1 MTIAS
6 MYLSRILEF
15 MIKTWKNIVFIFAS
29 IAISTN
35 IFGKIELIDRV
46 VAVVDSGVIMESQL
60 NARVEEIL
68 IRLKSDK
75 AELPPLNLLEEQVL
89 DRLIIEEIQL
99 QIAER
104 AGIKISDS
112 ELNQTLSRVSAQ
124 NNLSLDDFRIKLEEE
139 GTSYKSFRDTIRKE
153 LIIQRVQRGKV
164 GAKIDISEQE
174 LENFI
179 NSEEGK
185 TQLAEQ
191 YNVQHILLSVKSGLT
206 EEEVGEIQNNAN
218 SLIERLN
225 NGESFEKLAASYSSG
240 QNALEGGFL
249 GWRTSAELPSLFA
262 QVVSELKVGEVAQP
276 VRSGAGFHI
285 LKLTD
290 KRGNT
295 VKFLDQTLARH
306 ILVQPSEIRTEK
318 QTEELINDIYTRL
331 EDGEDF
337 KQLARQFSE
346 DPGSKM
352 DGGELGWSNPGD
364 YDPAFETTLNATKI
378 GQVSQPVKSSFGWHI
393 IEVMDRRNEDV
404 SQEEQKNR
412 AYQIIF
418 KRKFE
423 QELQSTL
430 IELRAEAY
438 VDIKLT
444 S

>member
-1 MTIAS
+1 MDLTKK
-6 MYLSRILEF
+6 LF
-15 MIKTWKNIVFIFAS
+15 IKISIKKRIVFILLGFLM
-29 IAISTN
+29 STN
-35 IFGKIELIDRV
+35 TYTKIELIDRV
-46 VAVVDSGVIMESQL
+46 VAIVDSGVIMESQL
-60 NARVEEIL
+60 NSRVEEIL
-68 IRLKSDK
+68 IRLKNDN
-75 AELPPLNLLEEQVL
+75 AELPPLDLLEEQVL

-99 QIAER
+99 QLADR

-112 ELNQTLSRVSAQ
+112 ELNQTLSRVSSQ
-124 NNLSLDDFRIKLEEE
+124 NNLSLEEFRLKLEAE

-179 NSEEGK
+179 NSEEGR

-191 YNVQHILLSVKSGLT
+191 YNVQHILLPVKSGLS
-206 EEEVGEIQNNAN
+206 EIEIEAIENEAI
-218 SLIERLN
+218 SLLERLES
-225 NGESFEKLAASYSSG
+225 GESFEKLAASYSAG
-240 QNALEGGFL
+240 QKALEGGFL

-262 QVVSELKVGEVAQP
+262 EVVSGLTVGEVAQP

-285 LKLTD
+285 LKLTE

-306 ILVQPSEIRTEK
+306 ILIQPSEIRTEN
-318 QTEELINDIYTRL
+318 QAEVLINDIYKRL
-331 EDGEDF
+331 KEGEDF

-364 YDPAFETTLNATKI
+364 YDPAFEMTLNATEI
-378 GQVSQPVKSSFGWHI
+378 GQLSEPIKSSFGWHI

-418 KRKFE
+418 KRKFD

>member
-1 MTIAS
+1 MDLTKILLIKIS
-6 MYLSRILEF
+6 MKKR
-15 MIKTWKNIVFIFAS
+15 IVFILLGFL
-29 IAISTN
+29 ISTN
-35 IFGKIELIDRV
+35 TYTKIELIDRV

-60 NARVEEIL
+60 NSRVEEIL
-68 IRLKSDK
+68 LRLKNDK

-99 QIAER
+99 QLADR

-112 ELNQTLSRVSAQ
+112 ELNQTLSRVSSQ
-124 NNLSLDDFRIKLEEE
+124 NNLSLEEFRLKLEAE
-139 GTSYKSFRDTIRKE
+139 GTSYKSFRDTIKKE

-179 NSEEGK
+179 NSEEGR

-191 YNVQHILLSVKSGLT
+191 YNVQHILLSVKSGLS
-206 EEEVGEIQNNAN
+206 EIEIEAIENEAV
-218 SLIERLN
+218 SLLERLE
-225 NGESFEKLAASYSSG
+225 NGESFEKLAASYSAG
-240 QNALEGGFL
+240 QKALEGGFL

-262 QVVSELKVGEVAQP
+262 EVVTGLTVGEVAQP

-285 LKLTD
+285 LKLTE

-306 ILVQPSEIRTEK
+306 ILVQPSEIRTEN
-318 QTEELINDIYTRL
+318 QAEILINDIFKRL
-331 EDGEDF
+331 KEGEDF

-364 YDPAFETTLNATKI
+364 YDPAFEMTLNATEI
-378 GQVSQPVKSSFGWHI
+378 GQLSEPVKSSFGWHI

-418 KRKFE
+418 KRKFD

>member
-1 MTIAS
+1 MDLTKK
-6 MYLSRILEF
+6 LL
-15 MIKTWKNIVFIFAS
+15 IKISIKKRIVFILLGFL
-29 IAISTN
+29 ISTN
-35 IFGKIELIDRV
+35 TYTKIELIDRV

-60 NARVEEIL
+60 NSRVEEIL
-68 IRLKSDK
+68 IRLKNDK

-99 QIAER
+99 QLADR

-112 ELNQTLSRVSAQ
+112 ELNQTLSRVSSQ
-124 NNLSLDDFRIKLEEE
+124 NNLSLEEFRLKLEAE
-139 GTSYKSFRDTIRKE
+139 GTSYKSFRDTIKKE

-179 NSEEGK
+179 NSEEGR

-191 YNVQHILLSVKSGLT
+191 YNVQHILLSVKSGLS
-206 EEEVGEIQNNAN
+206 EIEIEAIEDEAV
-218 SLIERLN
+218 SLLERLE
-225 NGESFEKLAASYSSG
+225 NGESFEKLAASYSAG
-240 QNALEGGFL
+240 QKALEGGFL

-262 QVVSELKVGEVAQP
+262 EVVSRLTVGEVAQP

-306 ILVQPSEIRTEK
+306 ILIQPSEIRTEN
-318 QTEELINDIYTRL
+318 QAEVLINDIYKRL
-331 EDGEDF
+331 KEGEDF

-364 YDPAFETTLNATKI
+364 YDPAFEMTLNATEI
-378 GQVSQPVKSSFGWHI
+378 GQLSEPIKSSFGWHI

-418 KRKFE
+418 KRKFD

>member
-1 MTIAS
+1 MDLTKILLIIAS
-6 MYLSRILEF
+6 
-15 MIKTWKNIVFIFAS
+15 IKKK
-29 IAISTN
+29 IAITLLGFLVSTN
-35 IFGKIELIDRV
+35 TYTKIELIDRV

-60 NARVEEIL
+60 NTRVEEIL
-68 IRLKSDK
+68 IRLKNDK

-99 QIAER
+99 QLADR

-112 ELNQTLSRVSAQ
+112 ELNQTLSRVSSQ
-124 NNLSLDDFRIKLEEE
+124 NNLSLEEFRLKLEEE
-139 GTSYKSFRDTIRKE
+139 GTSYKSFRDTIKKE

-179 NSEEGK
+179 NSEEGR

-191 YNVQHILLSVKSGLT
+191 YNVQHILLPVKSGLS
-206 EEEVGEIQNNAN
+206 EIEIQAIENEAV
-218 SLIERLN
+218 SLLERLES
-225 NGESFEKLAASYSSG
+225 GENFEKLAASYSAG
-240 QNALEGGFL
+240 QKALEGGFL

-262 QVVSELKVGEVAQP
+262 EVVTELTVGEVAQP

-285 LKLTD
+285 LKLTE

-306 ILVQPSEIRTEK
+306 ILVQPSEIRTEN
-318 QTEELINDIYTRL
+318 QAEILINDIYKRL
-331 EDGEDF
+331 KEGEDF

-364 YDPAFETTLNATKI
+364 YDPAFEMTLNATEI
-378 GQVSQPVKSSFGWHI
+378 GQLSEPVKSSFGWHI

-418 KRKFE
+418 KRKFD

-438 VDIKLT
+438 VDIKLN

>member
-1 MTIAS
+1 
-6 MYLSRILEF
+6 MYLTKILL
-15 MIKTWKNIVFIFAS
+15 IKFSMKKRIVFILLGFL
-29 IAISTN
+29 ISTN
-35 IFGKIELIDRV
+35 TYTKIELIDRV

-60 NARVEEIL
+60 NSRVEEIL
-68 IRLKSDK
+68 IRLKNDK

-99 QIAER
+99 QLADR

-112 ELNQTLSRVSAQ
+112 ELNQTLSRVSSQ
-124 NNLSLDDFRIKLEEE
+124 NNLSLEEFRLKLEAE
-139 GTSYKSFRDTIRKE
+139 GTSYKSFRDTIKKE

-179 NSEEGK
+179 NSEEGR

-191 YNVQHILLSVKSGLT
+191 YNVQHILLSVKSGLS
-206 EEEVGEIQNNAN
+206 EIEIEAIENEAV
-218 SLIERLN
+218 SLLERLE
-225 NGESFEKLAASYSSG
+225 NGESFEKLAASYSAG
-240 QNALEGGFL
+240 QKALEGGFL

-262 QVVSELKVGEVAQP
+262 EVVTGLTVGEVAQP

-285 LKLTD
+285 LKLTE

-306 ILVQPSEIRTEK
+306 ILVQPSEIRTEN
-318 QTEELINDIYTRL
+318 QAEILINDIFKRL
-331 EDGEDF
+331 KEGEDF

-364 YDPAFETTLNATKI
+364 YDPAFEMTLNATEI
-378 GQVSQPVKSSFGWHI
+378 GQLSEPVKSSFGWHI

-418 KRKFE
+418 KRKFD

>member
-1 MTIAS
+1 MDLTK
-6 MYLSRILEF
+6 ILLI
-15 MIKTWKNIVFIFAS
+15 MISIKKRTVFILLGFLM
-29 IAISTN
+29 STN
-35 IFGKIELIDRV
+35 TYTKIELIDRV

-60 NARVEEIL
+60 NSRVDEIL
-68 IRLKSDK
+68 VRLKNDK

-99 QIAER
+99 QLADR

-112 ELNQTLSRVSAQ
+112 ELNQTLSRVSSQ
-124 NNLSLDDFRIKLEEE
+124 NNLSLEEFRLKLEAE
-139 GTSYKSFRDTIRKE
+139 GTSYKSFRDTIKKE

-179 NSEEGK
+179 NSEEGR

-191 YNVQHILLSVKSGLT
+191 YNVQHILLSVKSGLS
-206 EEEVGEIQNNAN
+206 EIEIEAIENEAV
-218 SLIERLN
+218 SLLERLE
-225 NGESFEKLAASYSSG
+225 NGESFEKLAASYSAG
-240 QNALEGGFL
+240 QKALEGGFL
-249 GWRTSAELPSLFA
+249 GWSTSAELPSLFA
-262 QVVSELKVGEVAQP
+262 EVVSGLTVGEVAQP

-306 ILVQPSEIRTEK
+306 ILVQPSEIRTEN
-318 QTEELINDIYTRL
+318 QAEVLINDIYKRL
-331 EDGEDF
+331 KEGEDF

-364 YDPAFETTLNATKI
+364 YDPAFEMTLNATEI
-378 GQVSQPVKSSFGWHI
+378 GQLSEPVKSSFGWHI

-418 KRKFE
+418 KRKFD

>member
-1 MTIAS
+1 MDLTKK
-6 MYLSRILEF
+6 LL
-15 MIKTWKNIVFIFAS
+15 IKISIKKRIVFILLGFL
-29 IAISTN
+29 ISTN
-35 IFGKIELIDRV
+35 TYTKIELIDRV

-60 NARVEEIL
+60 NSRVEEIL
-68 IRLKSDK
+68 IRLKNDK

-99 QIAER
+99 QLADR

-112 ELNQTLSRVSAQ
+112 ELNQTLSRVSSQ
-124 NNLSLDDFRIKLEEE
+124 NNLSLEEFRLKLEAE
-139 GTSYKSFRDTIRKE
+139 GTSYKSFRDTIKKE

-179 NSEEGK
+179 NSEEGR

-191 YNVQHILLSVKSGLT
+191 YNVQHILLSVKSGLS
-206 EEEVGEIQNNAN
+206 EIEIEAIENEAV
-218 SLIERLN
+218 SLLGRLE
-225 NGESFEKLAASYSSG
+225 NGESFEKLAASYSAG
-240 QNALEGGFL
+240 QKALEGGFL

-262 QVVSELKVGEVAQP
+262 EVVSGLTVGEVAQP

-306 ILVQPSEIRTEK
+306 ILVQPSEIRTEN
-318 QTEELINDIYTRL
+318 QAEVLINDIYKRL
-331 EDGEDF
+331 KEGEDF

-364 YDPAFETTLNATKI
+364 YDPAFEMTLNATEI
-378 GQVSQPVKSSFGWHI
+378 GQLSEPIKSSFGWHI

-418 KRKFE
+418 KRKFD

>member
-1 MTIAS
+1 MTIATMNLINVLKS
-6 MYLSRILEF
+6 LLGNKRLFLLVTSLL
-15 MIKTWKNIVFIFAS
+15 TSSAVFS
-29 IAISTN
+29 
-35 IFGKIELIDRV
+35 KIELIDRI
-46 VAVVDSGVIMESQL
+46 VAVVDSGVVMESQL
-60 NARVEEIL
+60 NSRVEEIL
-68 IRLKSDK
+68 MRLDSDK

-89 DRLIIEEIQL
+89 DRLIIEEIQK

-104 AGIKISDS
+104 AGIIISDS
-112 ELNQTLSRVSAQ
+112 ELNQTLSRVSGQ
-124 NNLSLDDFRIKLEEE
+124 NNLSLEDFRIKLESE
-139 GTSYKSFRDTIRKE
+139 GTSYRSFRDTIRKE

-174 LENFI
+174 IENFI
-179 NSEEGK
+179 NSEEGES
-185 TQLAEQ
+185 QLAEQ

-206 EEEVGEIQNNAN
+206 ENEIEEIQKNAE
-218 SLIERLN
+218 SLVLRLN
-225 NGESFEKLAASYSSG
+225 NNENFEKLAASYSSG

-262 QVVSELKVGEVAQP
+262 EVVSNLKVGEIASP

-285 LKLTD
+285 LKLSN
-290 KRGNT
+290 KRGST

-306 ILVQPSEIRTEK
+306 ILVQPSEIRTENQAK
-318 QTEELINDIYTRL
+318 DLIDNIYERIKA
-331 EDGEDF
+331 GEDF

-346 DPGSKM
+346 DPGTKM
-352 DGGELGWSNPGD
+352 DGGELGWSNPGEF
-364 YDPAFETTLNATKI
+364 DPEFEKTLDATEI
-378 GQVSQPVKSSFGWHI
+378 GQLSEPVKSSFGWHV

-412 AYQIIF
+412 AYQIIY

-438 VDIKLT
+438 VDIKLN

>member
-1 MTIAS
+1 MDLIK
-6 MYLSRILEF
+6 ILLI
-15 MIKTWKNIVFIFAS
+15 MISSKKRIVFILLGFLV
-29 IAISTN
+29 STN
-35 IFGKIELIDRV
+35 SYTKIELIDRV

-60 NARVEEIL
+60 NSRVEEIL
-68 IRLKSDK
+68 LRLKNDK

-99 QIAER
+99 QLADR

-112 ELNQTLSRVSAQ
+112 ELNQTLSRVSSQ
-124 NNLSLDDFRIKLEEE
+124 NNLSLEEFRLKLEAE
-139 GTSYKSFRDTIRKE
+139 GTSYKSFRDTIKKE

-179 NSEEGK
+179 NSEEGR

-191 YNVQHILLSVKSGLT
+191 YNVQHILLSVKSGLSEIEI
-206 EEEVGEIQNNAN
+206 EE
-218 SLIERLN
+218 IEKEAVLLLDRLE
-225 NGESFEKLAASYSSG
+225 NGESFEKLAASYSAG

-262 QVVSELKVGEVAQP
+262 EVVTELRVGEVSQP

-285 LKLTD
+285 LKLSE

-306 ILVQPSEIRTEK
+306 ILVQPSEIRTEN
-318 QTEELINDIYTRL
+318 QAEMLINDIYKRL
-331 EDGEDF
+331 KQGEDF

-364 YDPAFETTLNATKI
+364 YDPAFEMTLNATEI
-378 GQVSQPVKSSFGWHI
+378 GQLSEPVKSSFGWHI

-418 KRKFE
+418 KRKFD

>member
-1 MTIAS
+1 MDLTKILLIKIS
-6 MYLSRILEF
+6 MKKR
-15 MIKTWKNIVFIFAS
+15 IVFILLGFL
-29 IAISTN
+29 ISTN
-35 IFGKIELIDRV
+35 TYTKIELIDRV

-60 NARVEEIL
+60 NSRVEEIL
-68 IRLKSDK
+68 IRLKNDK

-99 QIAER
+99 QLADR

-112 ELNQTLSRVSAQ
+112 ELNQTLSRVSSQ
-124 NNLSLDDFRIKLEEE
+124 NNLSLEEFRLKLEAE
-139 GTSYKSFRDTIRKE
+139 GTSYKSFRDTIKKE

-179 NSEEGK
+179 NSEEGR

-191 YNVQHILLSVKSGLT
+191 YNVQHILLSVKSGLS
-206 EEEVGEIQNNAN
+206 EIEIEAIENEAV
-218 SLIERLN
+218 SLLERLED
-225 NGESFEKLAASYSSG
+225 GEGFEKLAASYSAG
-240 QNALEGGFL
+240 QKALEGGFL

-262 QVVSELKVGEVAQP
+262 EVVKGLTVGEVAQP

-285 LKLTD
+285 LKLTE

-306 ILVQPSEIRTEK
+306 ILVQPSEIRTEN
-318 QTEELINDIYTRL
+318 QAEILINDIFKRL
-331 EDGEDF
+331 KEGEDF

-364 YDPAFETTLNATKI
+364 YDPAFEMTLNATEI
-378 GQVSQPVKSSFGWHI
+378 GQLSEPVKSSFGWHI

-418 KRKFE
+418 KRKFD

>member
-1 MTIAS
+1 MDLTKILLIKIS
-6 MYLSRILEF
+6 IKKRIVYILLGF
-15 MIKTWKNIVFIFAS
+15 L
-29 IAISTN
+29 ISTN
-35 IFGKIELIDRV
+35 TYTKIELIDRV

-60 NARVEEIL
+60 NSRVEEIL
-68 IRLKSDK
+68 IRLKNDK

-99 QIAER
+99 QLADR

-112 ELNQTLSRVSAQ
+112 ELNQTLSRVSSQ
-124 NNLSLDDFRIKLEEE
+124 NNLSLEEFRLKLEAE
-139 GTSYKSFRDTIRKE
+139 GTSYKSFRDTIKKE

-179 NSEEGK
+179 NSEEGR

-191 YNVQHILLSVKSGLT
+191 YNVQHILLSVKSGLS
-206 EEEVGEIQNNAN
+206 EIEIEAIENEAV
-218 SLIERLN
+218 SLLGRLE
-225 NGESFEKLAASYSSG
+225 NGESFEKLAASYSAG
-240 QNALEGGFL
+240 QKALEGGFL

-262 QVVSELKVGEVAQP
+262 EVVSGLTVGEVAQP

-285 LKLTD
+285 LKLTE

-306 ILVQPSEIRTEK
+306 ILIQPSEIRTEN
-318 QTEELINDIYTRL
+318 QAEMLINDIYKRL
-331 EDGEDF
+331 KEGEDF

-364 YDPAFETTLNATKI
+364 YDPAFEMTLNATEI
-378 GQVSQPVKSSFGWHI
+378 GQLSEPIKSSFGWHI

-418 KRKFE
+418 KRKFD

>member
-1 MTIAS
+1 MDLTKK
-6 MYLSRILEF
+6 LL
-15 MIKTWKNIVFIFAS
+15 IKISIKKRIVFILLGFL
-29 IAISTN
+29 ISTN
-35 IFGKIELIDRV
+35 TYTKIELIDRV

-60 NARVEEIL
+60 NSRVEEIL
-68 IRLKSDK
+68 IRLKNDK

-99 QIAER
+99 QLADR

-112 ELNQTLSRVSAQ
+112 ELNQTLSRVSSQ
-124 NNLSLDDFRIKLEEE
+124 NNLSLEEFRLKLEAE
-139 GTSYKSFRDTIRKE
+139 GTSYKSFRDTIKKE

-179 NSEEGK
+179 NSEEGR

-191 YNVQHILLSVKSGLT
+191 YNVQHILLSVKSGLS
-206 EEEVGEIQNNAN
+206 EIEIEAIEDEAV
-218 SLIERLN
+218 SLLERLK
-225 NGESFEKLAASYSSG
+225 NGESFEKLAASYSAG
-240 QNALEGGFL
+240 QKALEGGFL

-262 QVVSELKVGEVAQP
+262 EVVSGLTVGEVAQP

-285 LKLTD
+285 LKLTE

-306 ILVQPSEIRTEK
+306 ILVQPSEIRTEN
-318 QTEELINDIYTRL
+318 QAEVLINDIYKRL
-331 EDGEDF
+331 KEGEDF

-364 YDPAFETTLNATKI
+364 YDPAFEMTLNATEI
-378 GQVSQPVKSSFGWHI
+378 GQLSEPVKSSFGWHI

-418 KRKFE
+418 KRKFD

>member
-1 MTIAS
+1 MDLTK
-6 MYLSRILEF
+6 ILLI
-15 MIKTWKNIVFIFAS
+15 MISIKKRIVFILLGFL
-29 IAISTN
+29 ISTN
-35 IFGKIELIDRV
+35 TYTKIELIDRV

-60 NARVEEIL
+60 NSRVEEIL
-68 IRLKSDK
+68 IRLKNDK

-99 QIAER
+99 QLADR

-112 ELNQTLSRVSAQ
+112 ELNQTLSRVSSQ
-124 NNLSLDDFRIKLEEE
+124 NNLSLEEFRLKLEAE
-139 GTSYKSFRDTIRKE
+139 GTSYKSFRDTIKKE

-179 NSEEGK
+179 NSEEGR

-191 YNVQHILLSVKSGLT
+191 YNVQHILLSVKSGLS
-206 EEEVGEIQNNAN
+206 EIEIEAIEDEAV
-218 SLIERLN
+218 SLFERLE
-225 NGESFEKLAASYSSG
+225 NGESFEKLAASYSAG
-240 QNALEGGFL
+240 QKALEGGFL

-262 QVVSELKVGEVAQP
+262 EVVTGLTVGEVAQP

-306 ILVQPSEIRTEK
+306 ILIQPSEIRTEN
-318 QTEELINDIYTRL
+318 QAEVLINDIYKRL
-331 EDGEDF
+331 KEGEDF

-364 YDPAFETTLNATKI
+364 YDPAFEMTLNATEI
-378 GQVSQPVKSSFGWHI
+378 GQLSEPIKSSFGWHI

-418 KRKFE
+418 KRKFD

>member
-6 MYLSRILEF
+6 MYLSRTLEF
-15 MIKTWKNIVFIFAS
+15 MIKTWKNILFIFMS

-112 ELNQTLSRVSAQ
+112 ELNQTLSRVSSQ

-206 EEEVGEIQNNAN
+206 EAEVGEIQNNAY
-218 SLIERLN
+218 SLLERLN

-249 GWRTSAELPSLFA
+249 GWRTSAELPNLFA
-262 QVVSELKVGEVAQP
+262 EVIPELKVGEVAQP

-331 EDGEDF
+331 GEGEDF

-378 GQVSQPVKSSFGWHI
+378 GQVSQPVQSSFGWHI

>member
-1 MTIAS
+1 MDLTE
-6 MYLSRILEF
+6 ILL
-15 MIKTWKNIVFIFAS
+15 IKISIKKRIVFILLGFL
-29 IAISTN
+29 ISTN
-35 IFGKIELIDRV
+35 TYTKIELIDRV

-60 NARVEEIL
+60 NSRVEEIL
-68 IRLKSDK
+68 IRLKNDK

-99 QIAER
+99 QLADR

-112 ELNQTLSRVSAQ
+112 ELNQTLSRVSSQ
-124 NNLSLDDFRIKLEEE
+124 NNLSLEEFRLKLEAE
-139 GTSYKSFRDTIRKE
+139 GTSYKSFRDTIKKE

-179 NSEEGK
+179 NSEEGR

-191 YNVQHILLSVKSGLT
+191 YNVQHILLSVKSGLS
-206 EEEVGEIQNNAN
+206 EIEIEAIENEAV
-218 SLIERLN
+218 SLLERLE
-225 NGESFEKLAASYSSG
+225 NGESFEKLAASYSAG
-240 QNALEGGFL
+240 QKALEGGFL

-262 QVVSELKVGEVAQP
+262 EVVSGLTVGEVAQP

-306 ILVQPSEIRTEK
+306 ILVQPSEIRTEN
-318 QTEELINDIYTRL
+318 QAEVLINDIYKRL
-331 EDGEDF
+331 KEGEDF

-364 YDPAFETTLNATKI
+364 YDPAFEMTLNATEI
-378 GQVSQPVKSSFGWHI
+378 GQLSEPVKSSFGWHI

-418 KRKFE
+418 KRKFD